1 MLENKVLMI
10 TGGTGSFGKAV
21 LSSFLKQ
28 NLKEIRIFSRDELK
42 QEQIRYEYN
51 NPKLKFVIGDVRDYV
66 SLLSATKG
74 VDFIFHAAAL
84 KQVPSCEFYPMEAV
98 KTNIIGTEN
107 VISAAS
113 INQVKKIVF
122 LSTDKAVYPINAMGI
137 SKSMAE
143 KVVLAKARSESVDG
157 PKYCITRYGN
167 VMLSRGSVIPL
178 FISQIKKNQDIT
190 ITDPNMTRFLMTL
203 EDSVKLVFH
212 AFKSANQGDLFVQ
225 KSPATNVYLLALA
238 LKELFNSDSKI
249 KVIGTRHG
257 EKLFESLISREE
269 KVRAIDEQNYYRVP
283 IDSRDLNYTKYFTQ
297 GEKEISKMEDYTS
310 HNTQFLELEDVKKM
324 LLSLDYIKDQLNA

>member
-1 MLENKVLMI
+1 
-10 TGGTGSFGKAV
+10 
-21 LSSFLKQ
+21 
-28 NLKEIRIFSRDELK
+28 
-42 QEQIRYEYN
+42 
-51 NPKLKFVIGDVRDYV
+51 
-66 SLLSATKG
+66 
-74 VDFIFHAAAL
+74 
-84 KQVPSCEFYPMEAV
+84 MEAV

-107 VISAAS
+107 VISAAAV
-113 INQVKKIVF
+113 NQVKKIVF
-122 LSTDKAVYPINAMGI
+122 LSTDKAVYPINAMGV

-157 PKYCITRYGN
+157 PIYCITRYGN

-178 FISQIKKNQDIT
+178 FISQIKRNKDIT

-212 AFKSANQGDLFVQ
+212 AFKNANQGDLFVQ
-225 KSPATNVYLLALA
+225 KSPATNVYYLALA
-238 LKELFNSDSKI
+238 LKELFNSNSQI

-257 EKLFESLISREE
+257 EKLYESLISREE
-269 KVRAIDEQNYYRVP
+269 KVRAIEEQNYYRVP
-283 IDSRDLNYTKYFTQ
+283 IDNRDLNYTKYFTQ

-310 HNTQFLELEDVKKM
+310 RNTQFLELVDVKKM

>member
-1 MLENKVLMI
+1 MLENKTLMI

-28 NLKEIRIFSRDELK
+28 NLKEIKIFSRDELK
-42 QEQIRYEYN
+42 QEQIRHKYN
-51 NPKLKFVIGDVRDYV
+51 DDKLKFVIGDVRDYESV
-66 SLLSATKG
+66 LSATKG

-113 INQVKKIVF
+113 MNQVKKIVF

-143 KVVLAKARSESVDG
+143 KVVLAKARSESIDG
-157 PKYCITRYGN
+157 PSYCITRYGN
-167 VMLSRGSVIPL
+167 IMLSRGSVIPL

-203 EDSVKLVFH
+203 EDSVELVFH
-212 AFKSANQGDLFVQ
+212 AFKNANQGDLFVQ
-225 KSPATNVYLLALA
+225 KSPATTVYLLALA
-238 LKELFNSDSKI
+238 LKEIFNSNSRI

-269 KVRAIDEQNYYRVP
+269 KVRAIEEQSYYRVP

-297 GEKEISKMEDYTS
+297 GEKEISRIEDYTS
-310 HNTQFLELEDVKKM
+310 HNTQFLELVDLKKM
-324 LLSLDYIKDQLNA
+324 LLSLDYVKDELNA